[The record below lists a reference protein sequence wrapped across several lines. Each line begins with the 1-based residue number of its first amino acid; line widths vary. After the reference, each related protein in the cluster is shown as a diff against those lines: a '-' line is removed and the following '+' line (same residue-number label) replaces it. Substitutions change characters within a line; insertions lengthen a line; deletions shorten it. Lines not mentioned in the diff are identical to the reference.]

1 VAVAPGLSL
10 IAPQSLARGKSRML
24 LGGLSESVQGFPALE
39 FVPTEMHSLEAI
51 YPAEELLNESF
62 TLNELQQKL
71 DEEQYSI
78 IHIASHGQ
86 FNRDVHKTFVL
97 TYDTKLTLNTLEALI
112 RPGQYR
118 GRPLEL
124 LVLSACQTAA
134 GDDRAALGLAGVAV
148 KAGARSALASL
159 WFVNDQSTSALIS
172 EVYRQLRSSP
182 AISKAKA
189 LQAAQIK
196 LLNDRRYR
204 HPCYWS
210 PFLIIGNWI

>member
-1 VAVAPGLSL
+1 FLIQDLAVAVAPGLSL
-10 IAPQSLARGKSRML
+10 IAPEPISREKRRLL
-24 LGGLSESVQGFPALE
+24 LGGLSKAVQNFPALE
-39 FVPTEMHSLEAI
+39 FVPTEMNSVERI
-51 YPAEELLNESF
+51 YPAEELLNQDF
-62 TLNELQQKL
+62 TLNELQRKL

-112 RPGQYR
+112 RPAQYR

-148 KAGARSALASL
+148 
-159 WFVNDQSTSALIS
+159 
-172 EVYRQLRSSP
+172 
-182 AISKAKA
+182 
-189 LQAAQIK
+189 
-196 LLNDRRYR
+196 
-204 HPCYWS
+204 
-210 PFLIIGNWI
+210 